1 MRFLLLRL
9 LHKKTVEGNTG
20 FPSTVDDNK
29 YVVITT
35 NFTLGVRI
43 ACDGRKTLAYGIVY
57 NLQQSVTEF
66 LYRVQLG
73 GVFSYIVID
82 SQKIPFVRVEKC
94 KEQIID
100 YYKSALEK
108 EPLQLINHFIKEI
121 QLYDDKMIIIYNTPK
136 TINLDESL
144 TKRSAFGQ
152 GFSFYD
158 KNVKMPYVIQNR
170 EYYGLKD
177 FRLIMRI

>member
-1 MRFLLLRL
+1 MPPL
-9 LHKKTVEGNTG
+9 LHKKTAEGNTR

-43 ACDGRKTLAYGIVY
+43 ACDGRKILAYGIVY

-82 SQKIPFVRVEKC
+82 SPKFLL
-94 KEQIID
+94 
-100 YYKSALEK
+100 SALRNVTLSILMAGFTM
-108 EPLQLINHFIKEI
+108 LQIGKILNV
-121 QLYDDKMIIIYNTPK
+121 NRT
-136 TINLDESL
+136 TIW
-144 TKRSAFGQ
+144 RR
-152 GFSFYD
+152 
-158 KNVKMPYVIQNR
+158 QNSIR
-170 EYYGLKD
+170 KKYMATLQ
-177 FRLIMRI
+177 

>member
-1 MRFLLLRL
+1 MRFLFPRL
-9 LHKKTVEGNTG
+9 LHKKNVEGNTG

-43 ACDGRKTLAYGIVY
+43 ACDGRKLLAYGIIY

-82 SQKIPFVRVEKC
+82 SQKFLLSALRNVSLQVTYVIIEGVD
-94 KEQIID
+94 QIVNFHCRLDLVKNKSHAKIAAVVQRSVD
-100 YYKSALEK
+100 YDLFKKVFSYKSLRKEK
-108 EPLQLINHFIKEI
+108 RGLFRYTSLSNSAKLFIGYFV
-121 QLYDDKMIIIYNTPK
+121 L
-136 TINLDESL
+136 L
-144 TKRSAFGQ
+144 
-152 GFSFYD
+152 
-158 KNVKMPYVIQNR
+158 
-170 EYYGLKD
+170 
-177 FRLIMRI
+177 